1 MQMAKALFRDETGAT
16 GIEYGLI
23 LSLVA
28 MAAMTGFDQL
38 GKVVDGS
45 FGETSE
51 RYEEVT
57 AN

>member
-1 MQMAKALFRDETGAT
+1 MLKTHALFRDESGAT

-57 AN
+57 SD

>member
-1 MQMAKALFRDETGAT
+1 MAKALFRDETGAT

-45 FGETSE
+45 FGETAE

>member
-1 MQMAKALFRDETGAT
+1 MQVAKALYRDETGAT

-38 GKVVDGS
+38 GKVVVGS
-45 FGETSE
+45 FGNTAE